1 MKNTRQILNNER
13 GSVIVFAILI
23 LAILTIIGISSSN
36 TSIMESQIVRN
47 EAVQRQNFYRAESGV
62 IEAAQQLKDLE
73 NPSVLEANARPWLNS
88 NSADMAQIA
97 NWDASGDSNDNAQ
110 TSALVP
116 NTSYSTVR
124 VNVAKKASLGME
136 NPDQLYEYAIYGL
149 YNGSDG
155 QAFIEAGFKKR
166 Y

>member
-47 EAVQRQNFYRAESGV
+47 EAVRRQNFYRAESGV

-97 NWDASGDSNDNAQ
+97 NWDYSGDSNDNAKA
-110 TSALVP
+110 SSLP
-116 NTSYSTVR
+116 NTAYTTVR
-124 VNVAKKASLGME
+124 VNVARRASLGME

-149 YNGSDG
+149 CNGNNG
-155 QAFIEAGFKKR
+155 LAFIEAGFKKR